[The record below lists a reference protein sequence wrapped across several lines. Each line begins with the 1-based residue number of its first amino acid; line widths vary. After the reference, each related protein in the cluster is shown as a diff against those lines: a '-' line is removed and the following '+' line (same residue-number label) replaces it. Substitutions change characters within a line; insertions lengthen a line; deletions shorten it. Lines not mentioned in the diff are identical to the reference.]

1 MQEAASSKSNAEP
14 QGLGAALIAALQ
26 QGRGMNDFLF
36 RFLRAIESGLGIR
49 RLALYDYDEA
59 IDTFEILYFS
69 GYPEPSRSE
78 LHRRLHQMDIRRAL
92 VERAPFTSGDGALL
106 VPLYFQET
114 LEAVLMLEAA
124 DGAALDAQVARPEDF
139 ALISRFLGLFM
150 SSSRLPVNQRASL
163 VSSTDLQR
171 AREIQLTYLPGEHP
185 ATERYEIYG
194 YNQSSALVG
203 GDYFD
208 YFRHRELSIQCIVAD
223 ACGHGLSAALIMST
237 FRGLLHAEVRRF
249 DDLPGLFTRL
259 NEQLYLGGELL
270 QYLTGVFLDYEEHSG
285 VLRYF
290 NAGHFD
296 PIVVHPDGS
305 TSELK
310 GGGPPLGMFRSSSY
324 DAGSARMKSGDLLIL
339 FTDGLVELRN
349 SRDDFFG
356 VGGIL
361 ESVRNRRVLPLRELA
376 RDVLASASRFSGQ
389 APPQDDLTLFL
400 MRFR

>member
-1 MQEAASSKSNAEP
+1 MQEARPTVKTNGNR
-14 QGLGAALIAALQ
+14 QNLGSALIAALA
-26 QGRGMNDFLF
+26 QGHGMNDFLF
-36 RFLRAIESGLGIR
+36 RFLHAIGSAVR
-49 RLALYDYDEA
+49 VARLALYDYDEA
-59 IDTFEILYFS
+59 LDSFDIIYFS
-69 GYPEPSRSE
+69 GYPETSRFE
-78 LHRRLHQMDIRRAL
+78 LHMRLHELDVRRAL
-92 VERAPFTSGDGALL
+92 KDRSPYMAGERVLL

-124 DGAALDAQVARPEDF
+124 DALLDRNAASPEEF

-185 ATERYEIYG
+185 ATERYEIFG

-208 YFRHRELSIQCIVAD
+208 YFRNRERSIQCIVAD

-270 QYLTGVFLDYEEHSG
+270 QYLTAVFLDYEEHSG
-285 VLRYF
+285 LLRYF

-296 PIVVHPDGS
+296 PIIVHLDGS

-310 GGGPPLGMFRSSSY
+310 GGGPPLGMFRSSQY
-324 DAGSARMKSGDLLIL
+324 CTRSAAMKPDDLLIL

-349 SRDDFFG
+349 PREDFFG
-356 VGGIL
+356 VDGIL
-361 ESVRNRRVLPLRELA
+361 DSVRSGRALPLRELA
-376 RDVLASASRFSGQ
+376 RDVLTSASRFTGQ
-389 APPQDDLTLFL
+389 SQPQDDLTLFL